1 MTDRTSGPA
10 AGLDLGGAPL
20 EVVEAVWTDALGVDA
35 VDPDAGFFDL
45 GATSAT
51 MLGVVRVLRQRW
63 PRLKVVDI
71 FAHPT
76 VAQLAAF
83 LDDA

>member
-1 MTDRTSGPA
+1 MTDRTRAPE
-10 AGLDLGGAPL
+10 AGFDLDGASI
-20 EVVEAVWTDALGVDA
+20 EVVQAVWADALGIEA

-45 GATSAT
+45 GATSEM
-51 MLGVVRVLRQRW
+51 MLGVVRVLRRRW
-63 PRLKVVDI
+63 PRIKIVDV

-83 LDDA
+83 LDDE